1 MVKSRPYVILSAAI
15 TLDGKLGVKNK
26 RTKLSSKNDKIRVH
40 KLRSEVDAIIIGKNT
55 VNLDNPLLTVR
66 YAKGKNPIRIILD
79 SLGTTKSSSRI
90 IQTCSRV
97 STIIVVSESI
107 SEKNLQRLRK
117 FSLEIIV
124 CGKNSVNIPKLLGIL
139 LKKGIKKV
147 LLEGGG
153 TVNWSF
159 VKKNIID
166 EAIVTLTPYIIGGK
180 NTISLVEGIGFKNLD
195 KSTKLILK
203 KIQKNNN
210 ELVLFYKLKL

>member
-40 KLRSEVDAIIIGKNT
+40 KLRSQVDAIIIGNNT
-55 VNLDNPLLTVR
+55 VRLDNPLLTVR
-66 YAKGKNPIRIILD
+66 HAQGKNPVRIILD
-79 SLGTTKSSSRI
+79 SSGTIKSNSKI
-90 IQTCSRV
+90 IQTCNKIP
-97 STIIVVSESI
+97 TIIAVSELI

-124 CGKNSVNIPKLLGIL
+124 CGKNNVDISKLLGIL
-139 LKKGIKKV
+139 LKNGIKKI

-159 VKKNIID
+159 IKRNLID
-166 EAIVTLTPYIIGGK
+166 EAIITLTPYILGGK
-180 NTISLVEGIGFKNLD
+180 DSVSLVEGIGFKNLD
-195 KSTKLILK
+195 VSTKLKLK
-203 KIQKNNN
+203 KVQKNKS
-210 ELVLFYKLKL
+210 ELVLFYKL

>member
-40 KLRSEVDAIIIGKNT
+40 KLRSIVDAIIIGKNT

-66 YAKGKNPIRIILD
+66 HTKGKNPVRIILD
-79 SLGTTKSSSRI
+79 SSGTIKSNSKI
-90 IQTCSRV
+90 IQTCNKV
-97 STIIVVSESI
+97 PTVIAVSELI

-124 CGKNSVNIPKLLGIL
+124 CVKNNVYISKLLGIL
-139 LKKGIKKV
+139 LKKGIKKI

-159 VKKNIID
+159 IKRNLID
-166 EAIVTLTPYIIGGK
+166 EAIIALTPYILGGK
-180 NTISLVEGIGFKNLD
+180 DSVSLVEGIGFKNLD
-195 KSTKLILK
+195 VSTKLKLK
-203 KIQKNNN
+203 KIQKNKN
-210 ELVLFYKLKL
+210 ELVVFYKL

>member
-159 VKKNIID
+159 VKKNIVD

>member
-40 KLRSEVDAIIIGKNT
+40 KLRSKVDAIIIGNNT
-55 VNLDNPLLTVR
+55 VRLDNPLLTDR
-66 YAKGKNPIRIILD
+66 HTQGKNPVRIILD
-79 SLGTTKSSSRI
+79 SSGTIKSNSKI
-90 IQTCSRV
+90 IQTCNKIP
-97 STIIVVSESI
+97 TIIAVSELI

-124 CGKNSVNIPKLLGIL
+124 CGKNSVDIPKLLGIL
-139 LKKGIKKV
+139 LKKGIKKI

-159 VKKNIID
+159 IKRNLID
-166 EAIVTLTPYIIGGK
+166 EAIITLTPYILGGK
-180 NTISLVEGIGFKNLD
+180 DSVSLVEGIGFKNLHV
-195 KSTKLILK
+195 STKLRLK
-203 KIQKNNN
+203 KIQKNKN
-210 ELVLFYKLKL
+210 ELVLFHKL

>member
-40 KLRSEVDAIIIGKNT
+40 KLRSKVDAIIIGNNT
-55 VNLDNPLLTVR
+55 VRLDNPLLTVR
-66 YAKGKNPIRIILD
+66 HAQGKNPVRIILD
-79 SLGTTKSSSRI
+79 SSGTIKSNSKI
-90 IQTCSRV
+90 IQTCNKIP
-97 STIIVVSESI
+97 TIIAVSELI

-124 CGKNSVNIPKLLGIL
+124 CGKNNVDISKLLGIL
-139 LKKGIKKV
+139 LKNGIKKI

-159 VKKNIID
+159 IKRNLID
-166 EAIVTLTPYIIGGK
+166 EAIITLTPYILGGK
-180 NTISLVEGIGFKNLD
+180 DSVSLVEGIGFKNLD
-195 KSTKLILK
+195 VSTKLKLK
-203 KIQKNNN
+203 KVQKNKS
-210 ELVLFYKLKL
+210 ELVLFYKL

>member
-1 MVKSRPYVILSAAI
+1 MVRSRPYVILSAAI
-15 TLDGKLGVKNK
+15 TLDGKLGVKNQ
-26 RTKLSSKNDKIRVH
+26 RTKLSSKNDKVRVH
-40 KLRSEVDAIIIGKNT
+40 ELRSTVDAIIIGKNT
-55 VNLDNPLLTVR
+55 VNFDNPLLTVR

-107 SEKNLQRLRK
+107 SEKNLQLLRK
-117 FSLEIIV
+117 FSVEVII
-124 CGKNSVNIPKLLGIL
+124 CGKNSVDIPKLLGLL
-139 LKKGIKKV
+139 LKKGIKKI

-159 VKKNIID
+159 IKKNIID
-166 EAIVTLTPYIIGGK
+166 EAIITLTPYVVGGK

-195 KSTKLILK
+195 KSIKLKLK
-203 KIQKNNN
+203 KIQKNKN
-210 ELVLFYKLKL
+210 ELVLFYKI

>member
-40 KLRSEVDAIIIGKNT
+40 KLRSKVDAIIIGKNT

-66 YAKGKNPIRIILD
+66 HTKGKNPIRIILD
-79 SLGTTKSSSRI
+79 SFGTIKSNSKI
-90 IQTCSRV
+90 IQTCDQV
-97 STIIVVSESI
+97 PTVIAVSELI
-107 SEKNLQRLRK
+107 SNKNLQRLRK
-117 FSLEIIV
+117 FSLEVIV
-124 CGKNSVNIPKLLGIL
+124 CGKNSVDIPKLLGML
-139 LKKGIKKV
+139 LKKGIKKI

-159 VKKNIID
+159 VKKNLID
-166 EAIVTLTPYIIGGK
+166 EAIVTLAPYIIGGK

-195 KSTKLILK
+195 VSTKLKLK
-203 KIQKNNN
+203 KIQKNKN
-210 ELVLFYKLKL
+210 EVVLFYNL

>member
-40 KLRSEVDAIIIGKNT
+40 KLRSRVDAIIIGNNT
-55 VNLDNPLLTVR
+55 VRLDNPLLTVR
-66 YAKGKNPIRIILD
+66 HTQGKNPVRIILD
-79 SLGTTKSSSRI
+79 SSGTIKSNSKI
-90 IQTCSRV
+90 IQTCNKIP
-97 STIIVVSESI
+97 TIIAVSELI

-124 CGKNSVNIPKLLGIL
+124 CGKNNVDISKLLGIL
-139 LKKGIKKV
+139 LKKGIKKI

-159 VKKNIID
+159 IKRNLID
-166 EAIVTLTPYIIGGK
+166 EAIITLTPYILGGK
-180 NTISLVEGIGFKNLD
+180 DSVSLVEGIGFKNLD
-195 KSTKLILK
+195 VSTKLKLK
-203 KIQKNNN
+203 KIQKNKN
-210 ELVLFYKLKL
+210 ELVLFYKL

>member
-40 KLRSEVDAIIIGKNT
+40 RLRSIVDAIIIGKNT

-66 YAKGKNPIRIILD
+66 HTKGKNPVRIILD
-79 SLGTTKSSSRI
+79 SSGTIKSNSKI
-90 IQTCSRV
+90 IQTCNKIP
-97 STIIVVSESI
+97 TIIAVSELI

-124 CGKNSVNIPKLLGIL
+124 CGKNNVDISKLLGIL
-139 LKKGIKKV
+139 LKNGIKKI

-159 VKKNIID
+159 IKRNLID
-166 EAIVTLTPYIIGGK
+166 EAIITLTPYILGGK
-180 NTISLVEGIGFKNLD
+180 DSVSLVEGIGFKNLD
-195 KSTKLILK
+195 VSTKLKLK
-203 KIQKNNN
+203 KIQKNKN
-210 ELVLFYKLKL
+210 EVVLFYNL